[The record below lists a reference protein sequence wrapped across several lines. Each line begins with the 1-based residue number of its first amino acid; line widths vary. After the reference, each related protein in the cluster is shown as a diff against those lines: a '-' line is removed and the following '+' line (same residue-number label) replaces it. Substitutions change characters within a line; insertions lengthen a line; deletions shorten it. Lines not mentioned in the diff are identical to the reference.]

1 LLTNQF
7 LTLLALEMNRDA
19 LIRLGEYPKRNIIL
33 NLLKELVSVQS
44 YMKRKSDEDILNI
57 PKATDK
63 SKEYAVAFVRGF
75 AIQAFYI
82 NNLVEFLLGSMRAL
96 QITFQY
102 GLTGTGAVAIV
113 AHGLVSNL
121 NLITL
126 ILKSNLFC
134 TLTKVI
140 SSTDHLG
147 IGRLS
152 RGC

>member
-1 LLTNQF
+1 
-7 LTLLALEMNRDA
+7 MNRDA